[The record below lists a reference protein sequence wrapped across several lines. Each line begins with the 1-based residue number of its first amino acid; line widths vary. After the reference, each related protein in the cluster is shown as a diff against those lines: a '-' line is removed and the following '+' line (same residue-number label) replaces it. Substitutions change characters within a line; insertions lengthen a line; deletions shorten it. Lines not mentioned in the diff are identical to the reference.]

1 MAKEKMM
8 RLEEVAVLIN
18 VSGKTINNWYMF
30 KKQFPDNEYA
40 QMLPEFIQNGNRQ
53 TRYWKESD
61 IAKLLMFKRA
71 IPIGRKGIMGA
82 ITQKYLK
89 KKGDTYDKQVEGTN

>member
-1 MAKEKMM
+1 ML
-8 RLEEVAVLIN
+8 RLEELAVLIG

-40 QMLPEFIQNGNRQ
+40 KILPEFIQQGMRQ

-61 IAKLLMFKRA
+61 VAKLLMFKRS
-71 IPIGRKGIMGA
+71 IPIGRKGVMGE

-89 KKGDTYDKQVEGTN
+89 NVKESRGAGTNE